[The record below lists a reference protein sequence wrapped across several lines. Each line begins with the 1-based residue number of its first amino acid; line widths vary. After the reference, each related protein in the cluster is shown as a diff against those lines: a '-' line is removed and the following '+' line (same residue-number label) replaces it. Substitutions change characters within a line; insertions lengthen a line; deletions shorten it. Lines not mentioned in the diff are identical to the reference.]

1 MTRLS
6 LLSLLI
12 LSSLVPAAG
21 GQVPDEWKNWL
32 YFRSIS
38 LESTAE
44 PRLVRVTVPLETFG
58 LAQKSLADLRVI
70 EANGKEVPYVL
81 HARVGKEERQWRQ
94 GEIADLGFIPGEHTQ
109 LVVDVGS
116 DHDAHNS
123 LEIQTGVND
132 FFAWVEIAAS
142 DDRESWR
149 VLQEKAPIFRFDD
162 TRQGHTV
169 VSYPDS
175 RARWLRLKI
184 LETERR
190 FAVYGCRIAYEIV
203 DAPELV
209 ELPVLEPDP
218 DTVSKKSRW
227 QVDLGTEH
235 VPASSVRFQAGP
247 SGQAEF
253 HRTVRVYASIDG
265 EDWRRVGQGNIYRY
279 PKPGAS
285 DQEQDQR
292 TSLQV
297 RFPEARGRYW
307 RVAVLDR
314 DDSPVEGLLP
324 TLEGTPRH
332 VVFRQQPDAKYQ
344 LLYGNSR
351 ISAPEYDLARIT
363 PREELESAATGE
375 LGPEVT
381 NSAYLSPEPW
391 SERHPI
397 VLWVVL
403 GIAVAVLGL
412 VALRSL
418 R

>member
-1 MTRLS
+1 MKKPFPLAV
-6 LLSLLI
+6 
-12 LSSLVPAAG
+12 LVFCGLAPTVRA
-21 GQVPDEWKNWL
+21 QIPDAWTNWR
-32 YFRSIS
+32 YSRPIS
-38 LESTAE
+38 LESAVE
-44 PRLVRVTVPLETFG
+44 PRLVRVTLPLETFG
-58 LAQKSLADLRVI
+58 RAQKSLADVRVI
-70 EANGKEVPYVL
+70 GANGREVPFVL
-81 HARVGKEERQWRQ
+81 LARVGKEERQWRQ

-123 LEIQTGVND
+123 LEIQTGVNE
-132 FFAWVEIAAS
+132 FFAWVEVAAS
-142 DDRESWR
+142 DDRESWH
-149 VLQEKAPIFRFDD
+149 VLQEKAPIFRFDN
-162 TRQGHTV
+162 TREGKTV

-184 LETERR
+184 LEPERR

-203 DAPELV
+203 EAPELV
-209 ELPVLEPDP
+209 DLPVLGPERG
-218 DTVSKKSRW
+218 TASKESRW
-227 QVDLGTEH
+227 QADLGIEY
-235 VPASSVRFQAGP
+235 VPASSVRFHAE
-247 SGQAEF
+247 QAEF
-253 HRTVRVYASIDG
+253 HRTVRVDVSIDG
-265 EDWRRVGQGNIYRY
+265 EEWRRVGQGNIYRY

-314 DDSPVEGLLP
+314 NDSPVEGLLP

-332 VVFRQQPDAKYQ
+332 VVFRQKPGTTYQ

-351 ISAPEYDLARIT
+351 TSRPEYDLSRIT
-363 PREELESAATGE
+363 PRDELESAAAGE
-375 LGPEVT
+375 LGPEAT
-381 NSAYLSPEPW
+381 NPGYLSPEPW

-397 VLWVVL
+397 VLWVAL
-403 GIAVAVLGL
+403 GIAVAILGL
-412 VALRSL
+412 LALRSL

>member
-1 MTRLS
+1 MKKS
-6 LLSLLI
+6 LALALLVFWY
-12 LSSLVPAAG
+12 LAPAVRA
-21 GQVPDEWKNWL
+21 QIPDAWENWL
-32 YFRSIS
+32 YFRPIS

-44 PRLVRVTVPLETFG
+44 PRLVRLTLPLETFG
-58 LAQKSLADLRVI
+58 HAQKSLADLRVI
-70 EANGKEVPYVL
+70 ETNGKEVPYVL

-94 GEIADLGFIPGEHTQ
+94 GEIADLGFSPGEHTQ

-123 LEIQTGVND
+123 LEIQTGVNE

-142 DDRESWR
+142 DDRGSWH

-162 TRQGHTV
+162 TREGHTV

-203 DAPELV
+203 EAPELV
-209 ELPVLEPDP
+209 DLPVLEPDL
-218 DTVSKKSRW
+218 DTVSRESRW
-227 QVDLGTEH
+227 QVDLGIAH

-247 SGQAEF
+247 SEQAEF
-253 HRTVRVYASIDG
+253 HRTVHVYASIDG

-297 RFPEARGRYW
+297 RFPETRGRYW
-307 RVAVLDR
+307 RVDVLNR
-314 DDSPVEGLLP
+314 DDAPIEGLRP
-324 TLEGTPRH
+324 WLEGTPRH
-332 VVFRQQPDAKYQ
+332 VVFRQQPGASYR

-351 ISAPEYDLARIT
+351 TSAPVYDLARIT
-363 PREELESAATGE
+363 PREELEVAVVGK
-375 LGPEVT
+375 LGPEAT
-381 NSAYLSPEPW
+381 NTGYLSPEPW

-397 VLWVVL
+397 VLWFAL
-403 GIAVAVLGL
+403 GFAVAILGL
-412 VALRSL
+412 LALRSL